1 MKGCDTVSTYFI
13 HGPLRS
19 TDSSRGFDDRKLSKR
34 LANTAAET
42 PPPETPLSNTTSRA
56 RSICAIPSSA
66 TAVYTAARVPPPE
79 AATTSDGRCA
89 SACDSRRVASVSP
102 VARACALS
110 SASVTC
116 SGLMALARTIGSTA
130 SGRDQSRCQKKS
142 PAAAAT
148 SRKFTNVK

>member
-1 MKGCDTVSTYFI
+1 M
-13 HGPLRS
+13 
-19 TDSSRGFDDRKLSKR
+19 
-34 LANTAAET
+34 
-42 PPPETPLSNTTSRA
+42 
-56 RSICAIPSSA
+56 PSSA

-89 SACDSRRVASVSP
+89 AACASRRVASVSP

-130 SGRDQSRCQKKS
+130 SGRDQLRCQKNKPDRRGHQQEVHQREIEVHA
-142 PAAAAT
+142 PADVVREVLALFLVGPST
-148 SRKFTNVK
+148 SNSSTNP